1 MDYNREI
8 LIRLFEDNGVF
19 INLNDF
25 DETLEMDSITFI
37 TLVVD
42 VENVFGIEIPE
53 NYLIYNEQFTFKTL
67 EDIIV
72 EITSSQGNV
81 Q

>member
-53 NYLIYNEQFTFKTL
+53 NYLIYNEHFTFKTL

-72 EITSSQGNV
+72 EITSGQGNV